1 MKELIKI
8 TEQNGQRAVSARELY
23 EFLGFDVK
31 NWSRWYQKNI
41 ENNEF
46 AFESV
51 DYQTLFIMKNGNET
65 KDFALTI
72 DFAKKLAMKANSAKG
87 EEVREYFIN
96 CEKIAKQIKPLSQLE
111 ILAQSA
117 QILLE
122 QERKINQV
130 QEQVH
135 LLEAKITTRPEYFTI
150 AGYATLQK
158 IDCGLKLASSLGRKA
173 SKLCKERGIET
184 EEIPDPRFGLVK
196 TYPTHILKE
205 VFDLPITA

>member
-65 KDFALTI
+65 KDFALSI
-72 DFAKKLAMKANSAKG
+72 DFAKKLSMKANSAKG
-87 EEVREYFIN
+87 EEVREYFLE
-96 CEKIAKQIKPLSQLE
+96 CEKVAKQIKPLSQLE

-130 QEQVH
+130 QERVN
-135 LLEAKITTRPEYFTI
+135 LIEAKLTTRPEYFTI
-150 AGYATLQK
+150 AGYASLLR
-158 IDCGLKLASSLGRKA
+158 IDCGVKLASSLGRKA
-173 SKLCKERGIET
+173 SKLCKERCIET
-184 EEIPDPRFGLVK
+184 EEIPDPRFGIVK
-196 TYPTHILKE
+196 TYPAHILKE
-205 VFDLPITA
+205 IFDKPITS